1 MGGLGSDMNSKQID
15 LAMKHCVPVMYEG
28 RRYER
33 IIDYISWY
41 DHSGK
46 KSVRRLSVV
55 LQDGNGRAT
64 IRVPANKVSSVRE
77 V

>member
-1 MGGLGSDMNSKQID
+1 MDSKQID
-15 LAMKHCVPVMYEG
+15 LAMKHRVPVMYEG
-28 RRYER
+28 KRYAH
-33 IIDYISWY
+33 IIEFVSWY

-46 KSVRRLSVV
+46 KSVRKLSVV
-55 LQDGNGRAT
+55 LQDSNARAT